1 MKINSEEISTYI
13 SLKKPI
19 LLDFKEIKNFASNSI
34 DEEST
39 EEKKNDKEIKQN
51 DCINIYINNN
61 NNNESKLIKDIS
73 SKINITINN
82 DDILQEQ
89 KLLNSKYLN
98 LIFEEDKIPKKM
110 IFSCKK
116 RNHDVEDVI
125 TPGPETLEKNIKKEE
140 VKKNEMGKKKKKTV
154 YKKHDKMEKDNI
166 VRKIQVHYFNFLINF
181 INEVTQKII
190 IDETYRT
197 KNAEEIIHMKDFL
210 FNNIDYKFKSNIKK
224 NFMEEVEN
232 MKIKDIIS
240 PSYDFCKLHNIINK
254 NEQIM
259 EKIELKNKSILNKI
273 LNQKYLY
280 YFTEIYSKN
289 KRNLD
294 LKEENESINLVLS
307 NKTKMFDDLIIKNSD
322 DKNYISKMKRV
333 VMQNFTKPKYMFKI
347 KK

>member
-1 MKINSEEISTYI
+1 MKINTEEISTYI
-13 SLKKPI
+13 TLKKPI
-19 LLDFKEIKNFASNSI
+19 LLDFKEIKNFSSNSI

-39 EEKKNDKEIKQN
+39 EEKKIDKEIKQN
-51 DCINIYINNN
+51 DCINIYLNND
-61 NNNESKLIKDIS
+61 NNESKLIKDIS

-89 KLLNSKYLN
+89 KLLNSKFLN
-98 LIFEEDKIPKKM
+98 LIFEEDKIPKKK
-110 IFSCKK
+110 IFSCQK
-116 RNHDVEDVI
+116 RNHDVEDAI
-125 TPGPETLEKNIKKEE
+125 TPDPEFLENNIKKEE
-140 VKKNEMGKKKKKTV
+140 IKKNEIKKKKKKTV

-166 VRKIQVHYFNFLINF
+166 VRKIQVHYCNFLINF

-190 IDETYRT
+190 IDESYKT
-197 KNAEEIIHMKDFL
+197 KNAEEIIHMKDCL

-232 MKIKDIIS
+232 MKIKEIIS
-240 PSYDFCKLHNIINK
+240 PSKEFCKLHNITNK

-273 LNQKYLY
+273 LNQKYLF

-289 KRNLD
+289 KRNLE
-294 LKEENESINLVLS
+294 LKEENECINLVLS
-307 NKTKMFDDLIIKNSD
+307 NKTKMFYDLVIKNSD